1 MESLTPLLGPGCGIE
16 SGLLGK
22 SDEVGRVF
30 LFIPEGPGTGLG
42 VPDDPQLKSKR
53 EIRSLHIYSLISI
66 DAQR

>member
-1 MESLTPLLGPGCGIE
+1 
-16 SGLLGK
+16 
-22 SDEVGRVF
+22 VF